1 MSFIRIP
8 IAESSRKPRINID
21 PFTMK
26 QLIFASL
33 VAFSLFSCQSANNS
47 TENSQDAQE
56 TSATTYYNFGDS
68 TFTVEDA
75 FSAAELVSN
84 FATSGEDTA
93 WATVA
98 GPITQV
104 CTTKGCWMSTAIDSS
119 NNLFVDYDYEFLLPT
134 NSQGQNMVMY
144 GYIYWD
150 TTTVAQLRH
159 YAEDRGAS
167 QEEIEAITEPVAE
180 YMFKAK
186 GVKIEHPA
194 DA

>member
-1 MSFIRIP
+1 
-8 IAESSRKPRINID
+8 
-21 PFTMK
+21 MK

-47 TENSQDAQE
+47 TENSQDTQE

-186 GVKIEHPA
+186 GVKIERPA

>member
-1 MSFIRIP
+1 
-8 IAESSRKPRINID
+8 
-21 PFTMK
+21 MK
-26 QLIFASL
+26 QSIIASII
-33 VAFSLFSCQSANNS
+33 AFSLFSCQGAKNNDDISEDVQKSVS
-47 TENSQDAQE
+47 TE
-56 TSATTYYNFGDS
+56 YYNFGDS
-68 TFTVEDA
+68 TFTTENA
-75 FSAAELVSN
+75 LSAAELVSN
-84 FATSGEDTA
+84 FAVSGEDSA

-167 QEEIEAITEPVAE
+167 QEEIDAITEPVAE

-186 GVKIEHPA
+186 GVKIERPA

>member
-1 MSFIRIP
+1 
-8 IAESSRKPRINID
+8 
-21 PFTMK
+21 MK
-26 QLIFASL
+26 QLFIASL
-33 VAFSLFSCQSANNS
+33 VAFSLFSCQSANNNGD
-47 TENSQDAQE
+47 NSQDAQE
-56 TSATTYYNFGDS
+56 TAATEYYNFGDS
-68 TFTVEDA
+68 TFFVEGA
-75 FSAAELVSN
+75 FSAAELVLN

-119 NNLFVDYDYEFLLPT
+119 NNLFVDYDYEFLLPR

-186 GVKIEHPA
+186 GVKIERPA

>member
-1 MSFIRIP
+1 
-8 IAESSRKPRINID
+8 
-21 PFTMK
+21 MK
-26 QLIFASL
+26 HLVIASL
-33 VAFSLFSCQSANNS
+33 AAFSLFSCQSPNNR
-47 TENSQDAQE
+47 EEFSQVAQE
-56 TSATTYYNFGDS
+56 KTAAAYYNFGDS

-84 FATSGEDTA
+84 FAASGEDSA

-104 CTTKGCWMSTAIDSS
+104 CTTKGCWMSTAIDSN

-167 QEEIEAITEPVAE
+167 QEEIDAITEPVAE

-186 GVKIEHPA
+186 GVKIERST

>member
-1 MSFIRIP
+1 
-8 IAESSRKPRINID
+8 
-21 PFTMK
+21 MK

-33 VAFSLFSCQSANNS
+33 LAFSLFSCQSANNS

-56 TSATTYYNFGDS
+56 VSTTDYFNFGDS

-84 FATSGEDTA
+84 FATSGEDTT

-144 GYIYWD
+144 G
-150 TTTVAQLRH
+150 
-159 YAEDRGAS
+159 
-167 QEEIEAITEPVAE
+167 
-180 YMFKAK
+180 
-186 GVKIEHPA
+186 
-194 DA
+194 

>member
-1 MSFIRIP
+1 
-8 IAESSRKPRINID
+8 
-21 PFTMK
+21 MK

-84 FATSGEDTA
+84 FATSGEYPA

>member
-33 VAFSLFSCQSANNS
+33 VAFSLFSCQSPNNNGD
-47 TENSQDAQE
+47 NSQDAQE

-134 NSQGQNMVMY
+134 TSQGQNMVMY

>member
-1 MSFIRIP
+1 
-8 IAESSRKPRINID
+8 
-21 PFTMK
+21 
-26 QLIFASL
+26 
-33 VAFSLFSCQSANNS
+33 
-47 TENSQDAQE
+47 
-56 TSATTYYNFGDS
+56 
-68 TFTVEDA
+68 
-75 FSAAELVSN
+75 
-84 FATSGEDTA
+84 
-93 WATVA
+93 
-98 GPITQV
+98 
-104 CTTKGCWMSTAIDSS
+104 
-119 NNLFVDYDYEFLLPT
+119 
-134 NSQGQNMVMY
+134 MVMY